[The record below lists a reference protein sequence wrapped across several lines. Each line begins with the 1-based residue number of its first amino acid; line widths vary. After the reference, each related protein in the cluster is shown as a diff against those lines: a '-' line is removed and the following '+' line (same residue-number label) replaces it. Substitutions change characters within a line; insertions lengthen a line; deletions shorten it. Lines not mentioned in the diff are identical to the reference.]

1 MHELTLVT
9 AIDCH
14 LCERAHDVLAQLGV
28 PAREVLVESVE
39 AGALA
44 ARGIPLSFLPVLT
57 DGERVIAYGRFS
69 EKRLRKELVAV
80 IDLLLAGSL
89 AAAFAAGMVA
99 FFAPCC
105 AGVMMP
111 AYLAAIGGGRR
122 FPSPA
127 SRLSTSPASPLVVL
141 PITLG
146 AAALASYVTKWHAQM
161 FTIGGLM
168 MIGVAVALWR
178 GTMLPISVPQPK
190 LTGSTLSV
198 FGLGVF
204 SGGATACCAPVL
216 AGAIALSA
224 TSGTIAGGLLLGIA
238 YVAGMMA
245 PLIPLALALRK
256 AKSGQGPEADA
267 AAGRLLEANRHRQAH
282 RRSRFCRLRRPL
294 HRARPHRQL
303 GDRARIPEGDG
314 RLGCATSPP
323 PSTASRTSSRCRSC
337 SLWSAASSSQP

>member
-1 MHELTLVT
+1 
-9 AIDCH
+9 
-14 LCERAHDVLAQLGV
+14 
-28 PAREVLVESVE
+28 
-39 AGALA
+39 
-44 ARGIPLSFLPVLT
+44 LSH
-57 DGERVIAYGRFS
+57 
-69 EKRLRKELVAV
+69 
-80 IDLLLAGSL
+80 LLLAGSL

-122 FPSPA
+122 LRIA
-127 SRLSTSPASPLVVL
+127 RLTAVYVAGVSLVVL

-146 AAALASYVTKWHAQM
+146 AAALASTVSKWHPQM

-168 MIGVAVALWR
+168 MLGVAVALWR
-178 GTMLPISVPQPK
+178 GTMLPVNVPQPK

-204 SGGATACCAPVL
+204 SGAATACCAPVL

-245 PLIPLALALRK
+245 PLIPLALIYGRAERRVRDPNITLRVGAHAKRIGIAKLAGVVVFAGFGVLFIALALTGNSDTAPGFQKAMGTWMRTVASYVDGIPNFVSLPILLALVGGFVYAVIRK
-256 AKSGQGPEADA
+256 GSEPSE
-267 AAGRLLEANRHRQAH
+267 RQ
-282 RRSRFCRLRRPL
+282 
-294 HRARPHRQL
+294 
-303 GDRARIPEGDG
+303 EGTG
-314 RLGCATSPP
+314 SQ
-323 PSTASRTSSRCRSC
+323 
-337 SLWSAASSSQP
+337 AASGSSISPAGEV